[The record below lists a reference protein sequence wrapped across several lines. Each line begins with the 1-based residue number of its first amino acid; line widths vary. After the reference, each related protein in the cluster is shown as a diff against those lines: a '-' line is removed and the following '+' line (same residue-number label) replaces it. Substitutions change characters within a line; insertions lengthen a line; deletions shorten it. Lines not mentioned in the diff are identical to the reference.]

1 MKYRNIGI
9 GILAVCVCIVLACAW
24 AVVTAKDKELNVVAS
39 DVETEDTVGGYD
51 YSIAGIST
59 NQFMIDSAAN
69 LLGGGN
75 SMEIIEEADGSYTIN
90 RTWGEKLT
98 ENDANSANIGSGG
111 GEIPLAEDG
120 VYYGDH
126 QDEAAASS
134 ATPTTA
140 PTTTPTATPT
150 TAPASSSSS
159 SGSGSSS
166 SSTTSSSSGSST
178 PKGGDIKVDENGNTW
193 VFVTG
198 FGWVQKDEGY
208 AGMIESSSDAI
219 PGTGETIGT
228 M

>member
-9 GILAVCVCIVLACAW
+9 GILAVCVCIVLVCAW
-24 AVVTAKDKELNVVAS
+24 AVITAKDKELNVVAS

-111 GEIPLAEDG
+111 GEIPLADDG

-126 QDEAAASS
+126 QDEVAASS
-134 ATPTTA
+134 TTPTTA
-140 PTTTPTATPT
+140 PTTTPTAAPTATPT

-159 SGSGSSS
+159 S
-166 SSTTSSSSGSST
+166 SSGSST
-178 PKGGDIKVDENGNTW
+178 TSGTPKDGDTKVDANGDTWVYINHFGWIIQETGGGEIKVDT
-193 VFVTG
+193 
-198 FGWVQKDEGY
+198 
-208 AGMIESSSDAI
+208 DAV
-219 PGTGETIGT
+219 PGTGETVGT